1 MNNPATPPL
10 PEPPDRV
17 GHETRDASPFYV
29 GLFALG
35 LAVMI
40 ALVLPLL
47 GWMLRRF
54 EAEAREADPVQSP
67 LAGDQVPPEPR
78 LQSAPDTDL
87 VRLRR
92 EEEQRLSSYAW
103 IDSRQ
108 RLVRIPIERAIEIL
122 AERGLPEPEGPPEA
136 RQKEEESPS

>member
-1 MNNPATPPL
+1 VSNPATQPS

-35 LAVMI
+35 LVVMI

-54 EAEAREADPVQSP
+54 EAEARQADPVQSP
-67 LAGDQVPPEPR
+67 LAGDQIPPEPR
-78 LQSAPDTDL
+78 LQSAPDADL

-92 EEEQRLSSYAW
+92 EEEHRLSSYGW
-103 IDSRQ
+103 IDPRE
-108 RLVRIPIERAIEIL
+108 RLVRIPIERAILIL
-122 AERGLPEPEGPPEA
+122 AERGLPEPEGPAEA
-136 RQKEEESPS
+136 PQTREKSP

>member
-1 MNNPATPPL
+1 MNNPATQRS
-10 PEPPDRV
+10 PERPDRV

-47 GWMLRRF
+47 AWMLQRF
-54 EAEAREADPVQSP
+54 EAEARQADPLQSP

-87 VRLRR
+87 ARIRR
-92 EEEQRLSSYAW
+92 EEERRLSSYGW
-103 IDSRQ
+103 IDPRE
-108 RLVRIPIERAIEIL
+108 RVVRIPIERAIEIL
-122 AERGLPEPEGPPEA
+122 AERGLHEPEGPAEPP
-136 RQKEEESPS
+136 QKQETVP

>member
-1 MNNPATPPL
+1 MSNPATQPS

-17 GHETRDASPFYV
+17 GHETCDASPFYV

-35 LAVMI
+35 LVVMI

-47 GWMLRRF
+47 GWILRRF
-54 EAEAREADPVQSP
+54 EAEACQADPLQSP
-67 LAGDQVPPEPR
+67 LAGDQIPPEPR
-78 LQSAPDTDL
+78 LQSAPDADL

-92 EEEQRLSSYAW
+92 EEEHRLSSYGW
-103 IDSRQ
+103 IDPRE

-122 AERGLPEPEGPPEA
+122 AERGLPEPEGPAKAP
-136 RQKEEESPS
+136 QTEEKSP

>member
-1 MNNPATPPL
+1 MSNPATQPS
-10 PEPPDRV
+10 PEPPARV

-35 LAVMI
+35 LVVMI

-54 EAEAREADPVQSP
+54 EAEARHADPVQSP
-67 LAGDQVPPEPR
+67 LAGDQVPPVPR
-78 LQSAPDTDL
+78 LQSAPDVDL
-87 VRLRR
+87 ARLRR
-92 EEEQRLSSYAW
+92 EEEHSLSSYGW
-103 IDSRQ
+103 IDPRE

-122 AERGLPEPEGPPEA
+122 AERGLPEPEGPAEPP
-136 RQKEEESPS
+136 QKEEKSP

>member
-1 MNNPATPPL
+1 MSNPATQPSPDR
-10 PEPPDRV
+10 PDRV

-54 EAEAREADPVQSP
+54 EAEARQADPVQSP

-87 VRLRR
+87 ARMRR
-92 EEEQRLSSYAW
+92 EEEQRLSSYGW
-103 IDSRQ
+103 IDPRE
-108 RLVRIPIERAIEIL
+108 RVVRIPIQRAIEIL
-122 AERGLPEPEGPPEA
+122 AERGLPEPEGPAEPP
-136 RQKEEESPS
+136 QKEEQSP